1 MELHKPQGF
10 RSGAAIDFQQLA
22 MANQSQPSNDQG
34 IMTITKPSGMQEDVE
49 IETRTP
55 TKDVNIKESIKVK

>member
-1 MELHKPQGF
+1 MDKTLLRPLFQKKYMEINKPQGF

-34 IMTITKPSGMQEDVE
+34 IMDLYKS
-49 IETRTP
+49 
-55 TKDVNIKESIKVK
+55 S